1 MPEFVAIHTK
11 PDINSIMEAI
21 EQARTIDLES
31 WRASVLSW
39 LKSDGVEHAWSG
51 PFVTQ
56 QIIDR
61 IDEFLE

>member
-1 MPEFVAIHTK
+1 M
-11 PDINSIMEAI
+11 MAI

-31 WRASVLSW
+31 WRSSVLSW
-39 LKSDGVEHAWSG
+39 LKSEGVQQAWSG

-61 IDEFLE
+61 IDESLRHL